1 MENNQNINSSNEA
14 NEQDNRAFLQQM
26 LNRNIQ
32 RSEFINVDKI
42 LSVLLSKTF
51 FLVSL
56 SISMISYFLIYVLL
70 KDKHITYKD
79 LEKEEMNLYYI
90 GMFLLILCS
99 IWNVFLL
106 FYQIIFNFDYTRINL
121 SDEVNMY

>member
-1 MENNQNINSSNEA
+1 MENNQNINSPNDA
-14 NEQDNRAFLQQM
+14 NEQDNRAFMQQM

-32 RSEFINVDKI
+32 RSEFMNVDKI

-51 FLVSL
+51 FLLSL
-56 SISMISYFLIYVLL
+56 SISIISYLLIYVLL

-79 LEKEEMNLYYI
+79 LEKDEMNLYYI
-90 GMFLLILCS
+90 GVFLLILS
-99 IWNVFLL
+99 TIWNLFLL

-121 SDEVNMY
+121 SDEV

>member
-32 RSEFINVDKI
+32 RSEFMNVDKI